1 MPKFRVVTDSTV
13 DVTPEAIEK
22 YGITI
27 VPLSVLIDGAL
38 HQDGNESEKEAFLEK
53 MKASKVLPKSSQPPA
68 GLYVEKYEAL
78 TADGSEVLSIHVT
91 HTLSGTV
98 DCARQAA
105 DIANGNITVVD
116 SAFCAR
122 AMAFQVLE
130 AAKCAQ
136 EGLSI
141 AETLPR
147 LDAVRNRTV
156 QYIAIA
162 NLENIVKGG
171 RIGKTMG
178 AITTLLNIK
187 VNLQMIEGKL
197 EMDAKGRGL
206 KAIVKR
212 YETILDSLKENNQ
225 EVASIGITHVGMAE
239 YAETILEN
247 IQTAYPDADTRMAY
261 ASASVMT
268 HAGPE
273 AVSVQFL
280 LKD

>member
-1 MPKFRVVTDSTV
+1 MPNFRVVTDSTV
-13 DVTPEAIEK
+13 DVTPEEVEK
-22 YGITI
+22 YGLTI

-38 HQDGNESEKEAFLEK
+38 HQDSHDLDQETFLER
-53 MKASKVLPKSSQPPA
+53 MNASNTLPKSSQPPA
-68 GLYVEKYEAL
+68 GLYVEKYNEL

-105 DIANGNITVVD
+105 DIADGNISVVD
-116 SAFCAR
+116 STFCAR

-136 EGLSI
+136 AGLSI

-147 LDAVRNRTV
+147 LEAVRNRTV
-156 QYIAIA
+156 QYVAIA
-162 NLENIVKGG
+162 NLENMVKGG

-178 AITTLLNIK
+178 AVTALLNIK

-197 EMDAKGRGL
+197 ELDAKGRGL

-225 EVASIGITHVGMAE
+225 EVASIGITLSGKAYYSE
-239 YAETILEN
+239 EILKN
-247 IQTAYPDADTRMAY
+247 IQTTYPDADTQIGR
-261 ASASVMT
+261 ASASIMT
-268 HAGPE
+268 HTGPD
-273 AVSVQFL
+273 AVSVQLL